1 MAGIP
6 AVTTPAQSSVQPRTF
21 TAVWD
26 DPGTG
31 EPGYAPTYVGFN
43 NHSDA
48 QGNLTM
54 HTMFL
59 TAASSR
65 VLGSGVTDPLL
76 GIPNPPLTAGL
87 YELMIS
93 SSAGPYGLSSGTPGI
108 PSASNVSGSG
118 TVGYFYSHSITPEVL
133 YSSNGSATRPA
144 TGVVARA
151 GAAGRAREARE
162 RAVLLDRSLPLR
174 ISRVRTL
181 ELYEQYRRNHRTA
194 ARAAR

>member
-1 MAGIP
+1 
-6 AVTTPAQSSVQPRTF
+6 
-21 TAVWD
+21 
-26 DPGTG
+26 
-31 EPGYAPTYVGFN
+31 VGFN

-151 GAAGRAREARE
+151 APPAGHGPQAP
-162 RAVLLDRSLPLR
+162 VLLDRSLR
-174 ISRVRTL
+174 
-181 ELYEQYRRNHRTA
+181 
-194 ARAAR
+194 